1 MKADNEYAVVLDH
14 LYEKNLILH
23 DTALF
28 DQVLYFY
35 FIDTI
40 AHIDYTC
47 GIYAY
52 NYMSPKNVMGGE
64 YLRWR
69 IDEEKKG
76 DRTKFPGFVNWLRES
91 HPEKFSA
98 LPSLWQMI
106 YDTEDPASYRAF
118 RIVLD
123 PDTKQAITAD
133 LFTVMIDE
141 FFEQEFLKSLY
152 EDGSL
157 ATLFRTYL
165 AGL

>member
-1 MKADNEYAVVLDH
+1 MQADNEYSAVLSH

-23 DTALF
+23 DTGLF
-28 DQVLYFY
+28 DKVLYFY
-35 FIDTI
+35 YVDAL

-47 GIYAY
+47 ALFAY
-52 NYMSPKNVMGGE
+52 NYMSPKNIMGGE

-76 DRTKFPGFVNWLRES
+76 DRPRFPGFVNWLREN
-91 HPEKFSA
+91 HPEKFSKI
-98 LPSLWQMI
+98 PSLWQMI
-106 YDTEDPASYRAF
+106 YDTEDTAGYRSF

-123 PDTKQAITAD
+123 PDTKQGISPE

-141 FFEQEFLKSLY
+141 FFDQEFLKSLY

-157 ATLFRTYL
+157 AVLFGTYL
-165 AGL
+165 ARV